1 MKRIYLSIC
10 LLIIPAIIG
19 FIYFDILKGKVKK
32 TNFLY
37 DKDGNMLASSPFP
50 PGKDYIFG
58 VDRNSRHMAYEVLSG
73 YRITLSLLIVVALM
87 TLIIAII
94 IGTYLAFK
102 KSKLA
107 FIDQFMHPF
116 FYIPQS
122 ILGYLLLKPILYE
135 PIGQF
140 TTTQSFRIIFNL
152 IILIILML
160 PTTIVLVRSAT
171 QMILEKEFIS
181 SAKTMSPSKVY
192 IFLKH
197 SLPNMLIQYVIIFFR
212 IMFQTLVVISHL
224 AFFKIFFGGTDVC
237 YGPGCLINEQ
247 PTIPELSS
255 LLGFHFYDLQVAWWT
270 FYSPLIA
277 IIYML
282 FICQYVYQ
290 RLDVMS
296 TK

>member
-73 YRITLSLLIVVALM
+73 YRITLTLLIVVALM

-107 FIDQFMHPF
+107 FVDQFLHPF

-122 ILGYLLLKPILYE
+122 ILG
-135 PIGQF
+135 
-140 TTTQSFRIIFNL
+140 
-152 IILIILML
+152 
-160 PTTIVLVRSAT
+160 
-171 QMILEKEFIS
+171 
-181 SAKTMSPSKVY
+181 
-192 IFLKH
+192 
-197 SLPNMLIQYVIIFFR
+197 
-212 IMFQTLVVISHL
+212 
-224 AFFKIFFGGTDVC
+224 
-237 YGPGCLINEQ
+237 
-247 PTIPELSS
+247 
-255 LLGFHFYDLQVAWWT
+255 
-270 FYSPLIA
+270 
-277 IIYML
+277 
-282 FICQYVYQ
+282 
-290 RLDVMS
+290 
-296 TK
+296 